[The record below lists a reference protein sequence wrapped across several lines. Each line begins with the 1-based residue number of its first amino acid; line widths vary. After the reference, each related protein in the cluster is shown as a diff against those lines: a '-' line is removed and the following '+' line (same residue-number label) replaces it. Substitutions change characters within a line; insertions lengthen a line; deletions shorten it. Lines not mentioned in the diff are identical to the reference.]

1 MEVSTGDIV
10 CSLAGHDAGSLF
22 FVVEAGPDSVL
33 LADGKRRRVE
43 NPKRKNR
50 KHVSIVARTDSRV
63 ADQLRQGDKVTNSE
77 LRRELAACRRRSGQ
91 NQGGQ

>member
-1 MEVSTGDIV
+1 MEISQADIV

-33 LADGKRRRVE
+33 LADGKRRRAE

-63 ADQLRQGDKVTNSE
+63 ASKLRQGDKVTNSE
-77 LRRELAACRRRSGQ
+77 LRKELAACRRSGQ